1 MQLHS
6 FQQIA
11 LIFPNTNPIL
21 SPCRFTRCLAFQ
33 RVYFLLLRLQVGLG
47 ALLIRNSNVGILN
60 KLYWGG
66 GTVSIASEKD
76 DFCLFHVG

>member
-6 FQQIA
+6 FQ
-11 LIFPNTNPIL
+11 LTDWTFPNTNPIL
-21 SPCRFTRCLAFQ
+21 SPCHFTRCLDFQ
-33 RVYFLLLRLQVGLG
+33 RVYLLLLRLRVGLG